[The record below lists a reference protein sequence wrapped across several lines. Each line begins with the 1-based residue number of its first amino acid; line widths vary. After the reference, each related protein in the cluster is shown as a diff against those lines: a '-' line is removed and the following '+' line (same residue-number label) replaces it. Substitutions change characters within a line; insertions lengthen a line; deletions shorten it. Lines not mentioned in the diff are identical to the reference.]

1 MGATLNS
8 FIEKFNHFQSLK
20 PGEPFTIR
28 VTDAEAT
35 DAAKEYIEENKDR
48 IKELIQKKADVGLDV
63 ADPKVS
69 FREGEFSMSA
79 KGGKGVVKVKGS
91 VCADVKWE
99 NGLKVNVKKVDVPI
113 IKISPEKLNF
123 VVREP
128 LDMGMRMVEKYA
140 RIRSFEIKDGYAVL
154 EAVRA

>member
-1 MGATLNS
+1 MGARLNS
-8 FIEKFNHFQSLK
+8 FVAKFNQFQTLK

-35 DAAKEYIEENKDR
+35 EAAEELIAENKDR
-48 IKELIQKKADVGLDV
+48 IRELTKKETGVGMD
-63 ADPKVS
+63 AAEPKIC
-69 FREGEFSMSA
+69 FREGEFSMTA
-79 KGGKGVVKVKGS
+79 KVGKGIVKVKS
-91 VCADVKWE
+91 SLCADVKWE

-123 VVREP
+123 VVRDP
-128 LDMGMRMVEKYA
+128 LDMGMRMVENYA

>member
-8 FIEKFNHFQSLK
+8 FIEKFNQFQSLK

-48 IKELIQKKADVGLDV
+48 IKELIQKKAGVGLDV
-63 ADPKVS
+63 
-69 FREGEFSMSA
+69 
-79 KGGKGVVKVKGS
+79 
-91 VCADVKWE
+91 ADVKWE

-123 VVREP
+123 VVRDP

-140 RIRSFEIKDGYAVL
+140 RISSFQIKDGYAVL